1 MKNMMSKM
9 NVAALACLLGLVGCA
24 RDGEVTPG
32 DVAEGDVPAAQAVT
46 VRGSLERQLDER
58 SFTMSGTAE
67 IFSDDLVVV
76 SRTALPL
83 ITEEDEIE
91 VTGTVRTVDHVEI
104 ERETSWTF
112 NPQVTVELEDVTG
125 YLVADS
131 VRVIERD

>member
-1 MKNMMSKM
+1 MKRTVKNL
-9 NVAALACLLGLVGCA
+9 NVAALLCLLGLLGCG
-24 RDGEVTPG
+24 RNDVVTPG
-32 DVAEGDVPAAQAVT
+32 DIAEGDVPPAQAVT

-76 SRTALPL
+76 SRTALPVMSDG
-83 ITEEDEIE
+83 DEIE
-91 VTGTVRTVDHVEI
+91 VTGTVRQVDRIEI
-104 ERETSWTF
+104 ERETNWQF
-112 NPQVTVELEDVTG
+112 NPQITIELTDVTG